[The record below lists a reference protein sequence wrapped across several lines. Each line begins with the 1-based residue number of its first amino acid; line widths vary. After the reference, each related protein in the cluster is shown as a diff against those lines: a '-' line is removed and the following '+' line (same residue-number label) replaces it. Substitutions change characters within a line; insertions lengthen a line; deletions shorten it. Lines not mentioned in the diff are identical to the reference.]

1 MSNSSLV
8 NGYSDLRNS
17 RKRSTMRQA
26 ISQYIKPIKHSQQ
39 MQILEQCKTKAYNCL
54 TISKEGR
61 SYGNCFCN
69 GESRR
74 RYQARRS

>member
-39 MQILEQCKTKAYNCL
+39 MQILEPV
-54 TISKEGR
+54 
-61 SYGNCFCN
+61 SYTHLSTGLLSSASYTMPDGSMITFDPMP
-69 GESRR
+69 
-74 RYQARRS
+74 

>member
-39 MQILEQCKTKAYNCL
+39 MQILEQCKTKAYNRL
-54 TISKEGR
+54 TISKGGR
-61 SYGNCFCN
+61 SYGCLLYT
-69 GESRR
+69 SRCV
-74 RYQARRS
+74 